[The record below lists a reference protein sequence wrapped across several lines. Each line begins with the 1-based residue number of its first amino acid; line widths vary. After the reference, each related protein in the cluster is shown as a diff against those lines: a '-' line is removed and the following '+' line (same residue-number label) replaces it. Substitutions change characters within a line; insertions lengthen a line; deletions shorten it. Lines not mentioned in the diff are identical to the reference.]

1 LSEDRDREAGERSAY
16 EGIWQEIHG
25 RIEALSHDLSG
36 EITEEELHDL
46 WYRRALELSRSQEAR
61 ADAGGSLK
69 MITFR
74 LGSDRYGVSLE
85 MVREIQRAGRITPV
99 PTAPDFVSGV
109 VNLRGNVL
117 SVVDIRVFFSLP
129 GVVMGEKTRILV
141 VEDEGLIVGI
151 LVEKVD
157 EIVDVSMEGVKPPLS
172 LDKGITEDYIQG
184 IATHRGEMLIIIDL
198 EKILKNPRLVVEENV

>member
-1 LSEDRDREAGERSAY
+1 MSKDMKRTTEEGSFD
-16 EGIWQEIHG
+16 EGIWREIHG
-25 RIEALSHDLSG
+25 RIEALSREFSG
-36 EITEEELHDL
+36 EISQEELKDL
-46 WYRRALELSRSQEAR
+46 WYRRALELSRSQDLKTEES
-61 ADAGGSLK
+61 GTLK
-69 MITFR
+69 MVTFR
-74 LGSDRYGVSLE
+74 LGSDRYGVSLAV
-85 MVREIQRAGRITPV
+85 VREIQRAGSITPV

-109 VNLRGNVL
+109 VNLRGNIL
-117 SVVDIRVFFSLP
+117 SVIDIRVFFKLP

-141 VEDEGLIVGI
+141 VEEGDLVVGV

-172 LDKGITEDYIQG
+172 LDKGITEDYIEG